1 VKRCEK
7 SGDRTGATGLG
18 AVDAGKRRAL
28 QVVRMSASALR
39 YEPRP
44 DRNAELRARIIGLA
58 QRHRRYGAEMIYLK
72 LRQAGEP
79 VNHKRVERLYTLEGL
94 QVRRRRRKKIPV
106 SDRQPLIRPGAANEV
121 WSMDFVFDRVADG
134 RVIKCLV
141 IVDDATHEAVA
152 IVPEHSIGGD
162 HLTRLLDAICVQPGK
177 PLIIRSDN
185 GKEFT
190 GKAML
195 TWAHSN
201 AVTLKLIEPRKP
213 NRNAYVES
221 FNGTLRRMPER
232 TMVHQPG
239 TCPYRNRTL
248 AVPRGACRRLHLNVM
263 NNTKKPSRRI
273 WMLDG
278 SGTRLSGAICCH
290 FAASS

>member
-1 VKRCEK
+1 MQGK
-7 SGDRTGATGLG
+7 GLSE
-18 AVDAGKRRAL
+18 RRAL
-28 QVVRMSASALR
+28 QIARMSASALR

-44 DRNAELRARIIGLA
+44 DRNAELRERIIGLA

-106 SDRQPLIRPGAANEV
+106 GDRQPLIRPGAANEV

-134 RVIKCLV
+134 RAIKCLV

-152 IVPEHSIGGD
+152 IVPEYSIGGD
-162 HLTRLLDAICVQPGK
+162 HLTRLLDAICAQRGTPR
-177 PLIIRSDN
+177 IIRSDN

-195 TWAHSN
+195 TWAHRN
-201 AVTLKLIEPRKP
+201 AVTLKLIEPGKP
-213 NRNAYVES
+213 NQNAYVES
-221 FNGTLRRMPER
+221 FNGRLRDECLNEHWFTSLAHARIEIER
-232 TMVHQPG
+232 WRREYNEERPKKSLGGLPPAVYARKLADKAITMTHG
-239 TCPYRNRTL
+239 L
-248 AVPRGACRRLHLNVM
+248 
-263 NNTKKPSRRI
+263 
-273 WMLDG
+273 
-278 SGTRLSGAICCH
+278 
-290 FAASS
+290 